1 MSLHLTARSLMV
13 PTEIVSDTD
22 RCGTVVPRIREDG
35 SLKVVVVTG
44 REGTPVGILERIEI
58 LTEMANPLAFAVFQ
72 NRPVSSLMNE
82 EFFTFPVDGDMA
94 DLSALINESAESID
108 TGGVVLLE
116 EGRCAGV
123 LLYSDFL
130 GYMVRQ
136 DAERARELAEAH
148 EVVMESV
155 NYASRIQ
162 QGLLGNKDKMRASFR
177 DIGIVWEPRDVVGGD
192 IFWQSPKREDGMF
205 WVALIDCTGHGVPGA
220 MVSMLVASALN
231 RLWETQRDLTPGALL
246 GKLGDLVR
254 VALNQDSEDAAS
266 NDGFDAA
273 IVRVE
278 PTRGVITYAGA
289 RIGLFV
295 VPRDHEAVVR
305 LNGFKMALGYKG
317 SKPHAP
323 LPDTELQMQDI
334 AAVVMAT
341 DGVFDQPGG
350 ANARAYGP
358 TRLSDFLGAHR
369 VQGASEMAA
378 SLRQEL
384 AQWRGEQSRRDD
396 LSALVLG
403 F

>member
-1 MSLHLTARSLMV
+1 
-13 PTEIVSDTD
+13 
-22 RCGTVVPRIREDG
+22 
-35 SLKVVVVTG
+35 
-44 REGTPVGILERIEI
+44 
-58 LTEMANPLAFAVFQ
+58 
-72 NRPVSSLMNE
+72 
-82 EFFTFPVDGDMA
+82 
-94 DLSALINESAESID
+94 
-108 TGGVVLLE
+108 
-116 EGRCAGV
+116 
-123 LLYSDFL
+123 
-130 GYMVRQ
+130 
-136 DAERARELAEAH
+136 
-148 EVVMESV
+148 
-155 NYASRIQ
+155 
-162 QGLLGNKDKMRASFR
+162 
-177 DIGIVWEPRDVVGGD
+177 
-192 IFWQSPKREDGMF
+192 
-205 WVALIDCTGHGVPGA
+205 

-254 VALNQDSEDAAS
+254 AALNQDSEDAAS